1 MKKFMCLLMSAVL
14 LVSFSG
20 CNSMSKTLAGGLIGG
35 GGGAAVGAGL
45 GALIGKGKGAAIGG
59 AIGAVAGGVAGT
71 LIGKHMQKKADE
83 LAAIQG
89 ATVSTVTDNNGFT
102 GIQVTFESGILF
114 DTNKADLKTPAR
126 NALTQFATSL
136 KNDPNTNVQIF
147 GHTDNTGSRAVNEK
161 LSQKRAD
168 AVKKFLNNQ
177 GVANGRMESY
187 GLAYDY
193 PVASNETAEGRA
205 QNRRVEVYITADE
218 TMIQQAENGTLQ

>member
-1 MKKFMCLLMSAVL
+1 MSAML
-14 LVSFSG
+14 LISFSG
-20 CNSMSKTLAGGLIGG
+20 CNLMSKTLQAGLLGG
-35 GGGAAVGAGL
+35 GGGAAVGAGI

-89 ATVSTVTDNNGFT
+89 ASVSTVTDNNGFT
-102 GIQVTFESGILF
+102 GIQVTFDEGILF
-114 DTNKADLKTPAR
+114 DTGKYALKTPAK
-126 NALTQFATSL
+126 NALTRFATSL

-161 LSQKRAD
+161 LSKQRAD
-168 AVKKFLNNQ
+168 AVLNYLQNN
-177 GVANGRMESY
+177 GVASSRMESY

-193 PVASNETAEGRA
+193 PVASNDTKEGRA
-205 QNRRVEVYITADE
+205 QNRRVEVYITADD
-218 TMIQQAENGTLQ
+218 TMIQQAEAGTLQ

>member
-1 MKKFMCLLMSAVL
+1 MSAML
-14 LVSFSG
+14 LISFSG
-20 CNSMSKTLAGGLIGG
+20 CNSMSKTLQGGLLGG
-35 GGGAAVGAGL
+35 GGGAAVGAGI

-89 ATVSTVTDNNGFT
+89 ASVSTVTDNNGFT
-102 GIQVTFESGILF
+102 GIQVTFDEGILF
-114 DTNKADLKTPAR
+114 DTGKYALKTPAK
-126 NALTQFATSL
+126 NALSRFATSL

-161 LSQKRAD
+161 LSKQRAD
-168 AVKKFLNNQ
+168 AVLNYLQNN
-177 GVANGRMESY
+177 GVASSRMESY

-193 PVASNETAEGRA
+193 PVASNDTKEGRA
-205 QNRRVEVYITADE
+205 QNRRVEVYITADD
-218 TMIQQAENGTLQ
+218 TMIQQAEAGTLQ

>member
-1 MKKFMCLLMSAVL
+1 MKKFMCLFMSAVL
-14 LVSFSG
+14 LVSFSS
-20 CNSMSKTLAGGLIGG
+20 CNSMSKTLQGGLIGG
-35 GGGAAVGAGL
+35 GGGAALGAGI

-89 ATVSTVTDNNGFT
+89 ASVSTVTDNNGFT
-102 GIQVTFESGILF
+102 GIQVTFDEGILF
-114 DTNKADLKTPAR
+114 DTGKYALKTPAK
-126 NALTQFATSL
+126 NALSRFATSL
-136 KNDPNTNVQIF
+136 INDPNTNVQIF

-161 LSQKRAD
+161 LSLNRAN
-168 AVKKFLNNQ
+168 AVKTYLQNS
-177 GVANGRMESY
+177 GVAGNRMEAT

-193 PVASNETAEGRA
+193 PVASNDTKEGRA

-218 TMIQQAENGTLQ
+218 TMIQQAEAGTLQ

>member
-1 MKKFMCLLMSAVL
+1 MKKFICLFMSAML
-14 LVSFSG
+14 LISFSG
-20 CNSMSKTLAGGLIGG
+20 CNSMSKTLQGGLLGG
-35 GGGAAVGAGL
+35 GGGAAVGAGI

-89 ATVSTVTDNNGFT
+89 ASVSTVTDNNGFT
-102 GIQVTFESGILF
+102 GIQVTFDEGILF
-114 DTNKADLKTPAR
+114 DTGKYALKTPAK
-126 NALTQFATSL
+126 NALSRFATSL

-161 LSQKRAD
+161 LSKQRAD
-168 AVKKFLNNQ
+168 AVLNYLQNN
-177 GVANGRMESY
+177 GVASSRMESY

-193 PVASNETAEGRA
+193 PVASNDTKEGRA
-205 QNRRVEVYITADE
+205 QNRRVEVYITADD
-218 TMIQQAENGTLQ
+218 TMIQQAEAGTLQ

>member
-1 MKKFMCLLMSAVL
+1 MCLFMSAVL
-14 LVSFSG
+14 LISFSG
-20 CNSMSKTLAGGLIGG
+20 CNSMSKTLQGGLIGG
-35 GGGAAVGAGL
+35 GGGAALGAGI

-89 ATVSTVTDNNGFT
+89 ASVSTVT
-102 GIQVTFESGILF
+102 GIQVTFDEGILF
-114 DTNKADLKTPAR
+114 DTGKYALKTPAK
-126 NALTQFATSL
+126 NALSRFATSL
-136 KNDPNTNVQIF
+136 INDPNTNVQIF

-161 LSQKRAD
+161 LSLNRAN
-168 AVKKFLNNQ
+168 AVKTYLQNS
-177 GVANGRMESY
+177 GVSGNRMEAT

-193 PVASNETAEGRA
+193 PVASNDTKEGRA

-218 TMIQQAENGTLQ
+218 TMIQQAEAGTLQ

>member
-1 MKKFMCLLMSAVL
+1 MSAML
-14 LVSFSG
+14 LISFSG
-20 CNSMSKTLAGGLIGG
+20 CNSMSKTLQGGLLGG
-35 GGGAAVGAGL
+35 GGGAAVGAGI

-89 ATVSTVTDNNGFT
+89 ASVSTVTDNNGFT
-102 GIQVTFESGILF
+102 GIQVTFDEGILF
-114 DTNKADLKTPAR
+114 DTGKYALKTPAK
-126 NALTQFATSL
+126 NALTRFATSL

-161 LSQKRAD
+161 LSKQRAD
-168 AVKKFLNNQ
+168 AVLNYLQNN
-177 GVANGRMESY
+177 GVASSRMESY

-193 PVASNETAEGRA
+193 PVASNDTKEGRA
-205 QNRRVEVYITADE
+205 QNRRVEVYITADD
-218 TMIQQAENGTLQ
+218 TMIQQAEAGTLQ

>member
-1 MKKFMCLLMSAVL
+1 MKKFICLFMSAML
-14 LVSFSG
+14 LISFSG
-20 CNSMSKTLAGGLIGG
+20 CNSMSKTLQGGLLGG
-35 GGGAAVGAGL
+35 GGGAAVGAGI

-89 ATVSTVTDNNGFT
+89 ASVSTVTDNNGFT
-102 GIQVTFESGILF
+102 GIQVTFDEGILF
-114 DTNKADLKTPAR
+114 DTGKYALKTPAK
-126 NALTQFATSL
+126 NALTRFATSL

-161 LSQKRAD
+161 LSKQRAD
-168 AVKKFLNNQ
+168 AVLNYLQNN
-177 GVANGRMESY
+177 GVASSRMESY

-193 PVASNETAEGRA
+193 PVASNDTKEGRA
-205 QNRRVEVYITADE
+205 QNRRVEVYITADD
-218 TMIQQAENGTLQ
+218 TMIQQAEAGTLQ